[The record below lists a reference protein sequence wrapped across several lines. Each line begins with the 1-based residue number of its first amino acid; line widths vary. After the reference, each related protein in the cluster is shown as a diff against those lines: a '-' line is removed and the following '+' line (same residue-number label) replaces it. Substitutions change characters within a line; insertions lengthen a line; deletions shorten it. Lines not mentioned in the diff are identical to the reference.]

1 MLAADA
7 NRGWSVERAIEL
19 APSFAEYNL
28 ARLEEPIR
36 ADRPWQEWQL
46 LRKNVRTPLAA
57 GENIASRAG
66 FTQALGDGVLSIV
79 QPDIAKW
86 GGLSV
91 VPVSRGTSSAP
102 AKPSARIISAAASA
116 CLPRRICS
124 PASAAMACWRSTPT
138 TILCAI
144 VSRVRSPKICHG
156 TITLAEAPGLG
167 IGRHWR
173 SSSASAFLKPVRS
186 RTNLTIIT
194 RAQVSKVT
202 FRAKVATGVEWI
214 KDRQV
219 HSTVGRPRSD
229 SLGRR
234 AAIAADPAS
243 VRGRTCE
250 PAVLARH
257 GRGCQCA

>member
-28 ARLEEPIR
+28 AWLEEPIR

-66 FTQALGDGVLSIV
+66 FTQALGDGVLSAV
-79 QPDIAKW
+79 QPDIAKR

-91 VPVSRGTSSAP
+91 CAGI
-102 AKPSARIISAAASA
+102 ARDIIGSGKTFYPHYLGGGIGPLASA
-116 CLPRRICS
+116 HLLAGVGGDGLLEVDANDNPLRDRFS
-124 PASAAMACWRSTPT
+124 GAVA
-138 TILCAI
+138 
-144 VSRVRSPKICHG
+144 KICHG

-234 AAIAADPAS
+234 AAIAADPAV
-243 VRGRTCE
+243 VRSRTCE